1 MVITKHFPN
10 SYGKNK
16 HIHYVSIDMT
26 DDNTKEVFG
35 FSLDADMK
43 TIGRVVI
50 DGSNNEKY
58 NKLKQFLSKG
68 VNLFNVY
75 GNNIHIF

>member
-1 MVITKHFPN
+1 MEITKHFSN

-16 HIHYVSIDMT
+16 RIHYVSIDMT
-26 DDNTKEVFG
+26 DDNTKKVFG

-58 NKLKQFLSKG
+58 NKLKQFLSRG

-75 GNNIHIF
+75 SNNIHIF